1 MPASYVMEIY
11 SRYFYTLLK
20 YEIMKTLTKNLLFT
34 ALLLL
39 SATSFAQLSGTYT
52 VGGSSPTFPTLD
64 SAFNYMEINGVSGA
78 VRLNVR
84 QGTHTLRTTISAISG
99 ASSSNIIQVAPDPNN
114 SAPVIFKNRI
124 TATTDNFLINLKQGY
139 IRFDSLQFRLDS
151 SSKLGRIVDI
161 TGASPNI
168 TFNSCTFYGKDST
181 STSTNFA
188 TIYDA
193 TSVAAIN
200 LKVLNC
206 TFHNG
211 AFSVYHA
218 AQSSARETGFEFKNN
233 RVNNFYNQG
242 IYMSYQ
248 TQPMVQG
255 NYIIDINKYTGCDG
269 IYFTSCDSLTV
280 KENQVYLNGGTGY
293 GIYLSS
299 CNGSAY
305 SPNWIVNNFIG
316 IYDNSK
322 SSATSGLYVTSG
334 KYNYI
339 YYNTIYNLSK
349 STTSKGMYLLQST
362 SGQNCNVKNNNV
374 INGGAG
380 YTIYLSS
387 LTGISSMDYNNYY
400 SAGTNL
406 AYLTS
411 AYTSLSA
418 WQTATSME
426 ANSINN
432 NVTFTSNTDL
442 HTAAA
447 VLNGKAT
454 PISGIT
460 TDIDLQTRNSSTPD
474 IGADEFTPVSTDA
487 GLIYL
492 QGIYCSGTQ
501 DVNVRIRNVGTDTLK
516 TVKVVWLVSVN
527 GGSYSAQSTY
537 NYSGKLITAKDTFV
551 KIGTYSFSSGNTYKI
566 KAWVTDPN
574 STTDGAASN
583 DTLVTP
589 TFATGLNGTYTIG
602 GSSPSFPTIDSAF
615 NTLERNGI
623 CGPVRLNVRSGVY
636 NGQTTIGTI
645 PGSSNTNK
653 VVVGP
658 DPSSSGSVVFKYKI
672 VSTTAN
678 FIVNM
683 KQGNIAFDS
692 LIFIIDSS
700 STIGGKV
707 FDFTANCDNITF
719 DGCTFYGKDTATTST
734 NFAIIYDVATYFVNG
749 LKVNNSAFNNG
760 SYGIY
765 HVGASTADEMNT
777 EVKNSKFLKYHY
789 HSVYLTY
796 KKSPLVQGNYM
807 KDANTYATAFGLYL
821 SNCDSSTVMENQI
834 YCSGGSGD
842 GLTFTNCYG
851 SATSP
856 NRIINN
862 LISGYDPSKSGAF
875 YALDISSGSNTHVYY
890 NSIHTNNQSTTS
902 YAVYL
907 SQLTAG
913 QNTIFKNNNVIH
925 SGAGLAIYYATS
937 VAGISATDYNNYYSA
952 GSNLGY
958 LSANITDLAGIQTA
972 TGMEANSKNS
982 NISFTSV
989 TDLHTSSSALNGK
1002 ATPISGITKDIDGET
1017 RNSTTPDIGGDEFTP
1032 PSVDAALINIDDAYC
1047 AGFKDVMAIIKN
1059 QGYDTIKTVKVLW
1072 MVSVNGGSYSAQTT
1086 YNYSG
1091 KLAPGN
1097 ETTIKLGTYTFSTG
1111 NTYKIRGW
1119 VSDPNSLTDALNTN
1133 DTFATNTF
1141 VTRLIGTYT
1150 IGGSSPDFPTIDS
1163 AFNTLERSGICG
1175 PVRLNL
1181 RSGTYTEQTV
1191 VDAIPGSS
1199 QTNTVIL
1206 GPDSANSSMPVIT
1219 DSAIATT
1226 DNYVIKFKTTTY
1238 VNIDSIKI
1246 AATGT
1251 AFGRAVVF
1259 EGVNSNISLLGD
1271 SISGQYSNAGTST
1284 DLAVIFDNTA
1294 TTNRNDY
1301 LTIKDCHVL
1310 NGTYGI
1316 YLYGVGS
1323 TDREIGT
1330 RLINNSIKNYSIYG
1344 VYSYYQKNIVM
1355 DGNYVKDNNTYTSP
1369 YGLRV
1374 YYNDSA
1380 TVTNNQ
1386 VFVGGT
1392 SAPYGIYFYYCD
1404 GGVNNPSVLA
1414 NNEVSLYNTNTT
1426 GTCYGI
1432 YAYEGAYN
1440 KVVYN
1445 SVNIQSGGSAA
1456 RAFYALYT
1464 TTDSAEILNNNF
1476 VNNGTGF
1483 AGYYGTS
1490 TGIKRSDYN
1499 NYFTNGTVLAYH
1511 TAANRN
1517 TLTDLQA
1524 ISGMD
1529 ANSVSVNPL
1538 YKNTFYLMPK
1548 QVAIEG
1554 KALPLGY
1561 ITTDIKG
1568 ISRNA
1573 TTPDI
1578 GVYEFDKILNDLEL
1592 VSITTNASDCGLDS
1606 TQVIAIIRNFGSKSQ
1621 INFDINLDVKDSSNA
1636 FSLTYTHKD
1645 SIKSQQL
1652 DTIYFEKVY
1661 SAKGGNFKFK
1671 VYTRLATDQDRD
1683 NDTLSIQNM
1692 LNPVAPVPTSKKDTI
1707 CASTFH
1713 MLTTKFPSL
1722 TFLRWYNAKTGGNL
1736 ITETN
1741 YLAVNNL
1748 KKDTSF
1754 YVSAVSSNL
1763 KPGSIT
1769 TTSAGTTTCAG
1780 GIMFDIIP
1788 KEKLAIDSFS
1798 TLPQNTNTQ
1807 KIYVYFKKGTHIGFE
1822 TNPAAWQLV
1831 DSATVTP
1838 KSTTS
1843 FVVVPLTSTIKSLD
1857 KDSTYSIYLNYYA
1870 KYSSTGTSYSN
1881 SDISIPNGSGL
1892 CAFFASKNYPR
1903 TFNGQIFYKVG
1914 SLCES
1919 ERVPYSLKVNP
1930 APAIYLG
1937 KDTAYCAN
1945 SGINYLLDAGP
1956 GLASYKWSTSDSTQ
1970 TITVKNEGT
1979 YAVDII
1985 DKNGC
1990 ANSDDIVI
1998 KKNANPVVN
2007 IGSDTSYCA
2016 NTGINYTLDAGAGY
2030 KTYKWN
2036 NASTNPSIT
2045 VSSAGVYSIEVTNS
2059 VNCEARDTLTVTENK
2074 NPVVKFGKDTTY
2086 CANEGINLVLDAG
2099 AGYTAYNWSNSA
2111 TSQSITVTSTGV
2123 YSVIVTDAKTCKGGD
2138 TIFVVELANPTLN
2151 LGEDTTYCLNSG
2163 INKKLDAGAGFTYKW
2178 STGATTQTIDITG
2191 AGTYSAEIR
2200 DNNNCPDRDTMMVI
2214 ANPIPVVNIGPD
2226 RILNPSF
2233 PINETLD
2240 AGPGHTSYKWSN
2252 GHIFQ
2257 QIVVNAAGTYS
2268 VEVTNQYGCKAT
2280 DTIVVR
2286 YWIPGGTNPLKDVQF
2301 IVFPNPAKDV
2311 LTIVSANSIIENII
2325 VYSATGQVVY
2335 TQNPKAAKTTI
2346 NTGDWADGVYMLNV
2360 TVDGKSSNVRI
2371 AIQH

>member
-1 MPASYVMEIY
+1 MLWKFILGTFTPH
-11 SRYFYTLLK
+11 LK

-124 TATTDNFLINLKQGY
+124 TGTTDNFLVNVKQGY
-139 IRFDSLQFRLDS
+139 LRFDSLQFRLDS
-151 SSKLGRIVDI
+151 TSKLGRIFDFTTACQNV
-161 TGASPNI
+161 TL
-168 TFNSCTFYGKDST
+168 NSCIFYGKDST
-181 STSTNFA
+181 STSNNFA
-188 TIYDA
+188 IIYDV
-193 TSVAAIN
+193 TTVKVDQ

-206 TFHNG
+206 TFYNG
-211 AFSVYHA
+211 AMAVYHSA
-218 AQSSARETGFEFKNN
+218 SSSAKETGLEFKNN
-233 RVNNFYNQG
+233 KVFNYYYQAV
-242 IYMSYQ
+242 YLSYQ
-248 TQPMVQG
+248 TSPFLQG
-255 NYIIDINKYTGCDG
+255 NYTKDINKTA
-269 IYFTSCDSLTV
+269 
-280 KENQVYLNGGTGY
+280 
-293 GIYLSS
+293 
-299 CNGSAY
+299 SAY
-305 SPNWIVNNFIG
+305 SMYLLSSDSFTVRENQMYCSGGSGYGLYVSGCNASAGNPNKIINNFISG
-316 IYDNSK
+316 YD
-322 SSATSGLYVTSG
+322 SSRSGAYYGLYVTSG
-334 KYNYI
+334 NNTVI
-339 YYNTIYNLSK
+339 YYNNVYTNNT
-349 STTSKGMYLLQST
+349 STTSRAVYLNQTT
-362 SGQNCNVKNNNV
+362 SGQNTIFKNNNA
-374 INGGAG
+374 IATGPG
-380 YTIYLSS
+380 YAIYYGTSVA
-387 LTGISSMDYNNYY
+387 GISASDYNNYY
-400 SAGTNL
+400 TAGSSL
-406 AYLTS
+406 GYLSSNKAT
-411 AYTSLSA
+411 LSDI
-418 WQTATSME
+418 QSATSME
-426 ANSINN
+426 ANTLNKSVSFSSSTN
-432 NVTFTSNTDL
+432 L
-442 HTAAA
+442 HTATVA
-447 VLNGKAT
+447 LNGKAT

-460 TDIDLQTRNSSTPD
+460 TDIDGQTRNSSTPD

-537 NYSGKLITAKDTFV
+537 NYSGKLITTKDTFV
-551 KIGTYSFSSGNTYKI
+551 KIGSYSFSSGNTYKI

-692 LIFIIDSS
+692 VIFVIDSS

-734 NFAIIYDVATYFVNG
+734 NFAIIYDVATYFING
-749 LKVNNSAFNNG
+749 LKVYNSTFNNG

-796 KKSPLVQGNYM
+796 KKSPLVQGCYM

-890 NSIHTNNQSTTS
+890 NSFHTNNQSTTS

-952 GSNLGY
+952 GSNLGF
-958 LSANITDLAGIQTA
+958 LSSTIANLAGIQTA
-972 TGMEANSKNS
+972 TGMEANSISS
-982 NISFTSV
+982 NISFYSA
-989 TDLHTSSSALNGK
+989 TDLHTTSAGLDGK
-1002 ATPISGITKDIDGET
+1002 ATPISGITTDVDGQT

-1032 PSVDAALINIDDAYC
+1032 VSVDAALVNISDVYC
-1047 AGFKDVMAIIKN
+1047 AGTGDVTAMIKN
-1059 QGYDTIKTVKVLW
+1059 QGNDTIKTLKVLW
-1072 MVSVNGGSYSAQTT
+1072 LVSVNGGSYTAQTT

-1091 KLAPGN
+1091 RLNPGKD
-1097 ETTIKLGTYTFSTG
+1097 TTVKIGTYSFSSG

-1119 VSDPNSLTDALNTN
+1119 VSDPNSKTDGTPGN
-1133 DTFATNTF
+1133 DTTSTTIFG
-1141 VTRLIGTYT
+1141 TRLKGTFT
-1150 IGGSSPDFPTIDS
+1150 IGGTSPDFTTIDS
-1163 AFNTLERSGICG
+1163 AFNTLEKNGICG

-1181 RSGTYTEQTV
+1181 RSGTYNEQTIIGT
-1191 VDAIPGSS
+1191 IPGSS
-1199 QTNTVIL
+1199 ATNTVVL
-1206 GPDSANSSMPVIT
+1206 GPDPSNSSMPVIT
-1219 DSAIATT
+1219 DSATATT
-1226 DNYVIKFKTTTY
+1226 DNFVINFRATSYVS
-1238 VNIDSIKI
+1238 VDSIKI
-1246 AATGT
+1246 VANGT

-1259 EGVNSNISLLGD
+1259 DGVNSHISLLGD
-1271 SISGQYSNAGTST
+1271 SISGQYSNAGTVT

-1294 TTNRNDY
+1294 TTSRNDY
-1301 LTIKDCHVL
+1301 LTIKDCEVL

-1316 YLYGVGS
+1316 YIYGIS
-1323 TDREIGT
+1323 SADRETGT

-1464 TTDSAEILNNNF
+1464 TTDSTEILNNNF

-1538 YKNTFYLMPK
+1538 YKNTFYLLPK
-1548 QVAIEG
+1548 QSAIEG
-1554 KALPLGY
+1554 KALPLAY

-1683 NDTLSIQNM
+1683 NDTLSIQSM
-1692 LNPVAPVPTSKKDTI
+1692 LNAVAPVPTSKKDTI
-1707 CASTFH
+1707 CAGTSH

-1722 TFLRWYNAKTGGNL
+1722 TFLRWYNAKEGGNL

-1763 KPGSIT
+1763 SYGDISTVGSVNN
-1769 TTSAGTTTCAG
+1769 GCG
-1780 GIMFDIIP
+1780 GGVMFDITP
-1788 KEKLAIDSFS
+1788 KKDIAIDSF
-1798 TLPQNTNTQ
+1798 Q
-1807 KIYVYFKKGTHIGFE
+1807 H
-1822 TNPAAWQLV
+1822 
-1831 DSATVTP
+1831 
-1838 KSTTS
+1838 
-1843 FVVVPLTSTIKSLD
+1843 
-1857 KDSTYSIYLNYYA
+1857 
-1870 KYSSTGTSYSN
+1870 YSSAGTAQVVIYIKTGTSIGSESTPGVWTAVDSTMYTSTSTTTPFIIKLN
-1881 SDISIPNGSGL
+1881 KPLVLQQGTTYGIYLQAYARYTSQASTPYTNNDLTLQTASGL
-1892 CAFFASKNYPR
+1892 CSKFGGVNTGRAFSGKVY
-1903 TFNGQIFYKVG
+1903 YKSG
-1914 SLCES
+1914 KECES

-1930 APAIYLG
+1930 PPVIYLG

-1956 GLASYKWSTSDSTQ
+1956 GHASYKWSTSDSTQ

-2007 IGSDTSYCA
+2007 IGNDTSYCA
-2016 NTGINYTLDAGAGY
+2016 NTGINYTLDAGTGY

-2036 NASTNPSIT
+2036 NASTNPSMT
-2045 VSSAGVYSIEVTNS
+2045 ASSAGVYSIEVTNS

-2099 AGYTAYNWSNSA
+2099 AGYATYNWSTSESA
-2111 TSQSITVTSTGV
+2111 QTINVTSTGV
-2123 YSVIVTDAKTCKGGD
+2123 YSVIVTDTKSCQGGD
-2138 TIFVVELANPTLN
+2138 TIFVVELTNPILD
-2151 LGEDTTYCLNSG
+2151 LGEDVYYCLNTG

-2178 STGATTQTIDITG
+2178 STGATTQTIDVTG

-2257 QIVVNAAGTYS
+2257 QIVVNAVGTYW
-2268 VEVTNQYGCKAT
+2268 VEVANQYGCKST

-2286 YWIPGGTNPLKDVQF
+2286 YWQPGSVNPLKDLQF

-2311 LTIVSANSIIENII
+2311 LTIVSSNSVLEDIS
-2325 VYSATGQVVY
+2325 VYSTTGQVIY
-2335 TQNPKAAKTTI
+2335 TQSPKAAKATI
-2346 NTGDWADGVYMLNV
+2346 NTGDWADGVYILNV

-2371 AIQH
+2371 AVQH